1 MAAVVVVVGLG
12 LAMAVAFGGF
22 LSERKAARQRAI
34 EARKRQILADGMR
47 TKALLDQEAFRAARA
62 MTEAAQRARRR

>member
-1 MAAVVVVVGLG
+1 MAAVVVMVGLG
-12 LAMAVAFGGF
+12 LAMAVASMGF

-34 EARKRQILADGMR
+34 EARKSQILADAVR
-47 TKALLDQEAFRAARA
+47 TKALLDQEACRAARA